1 MLLRLASLQ
10 RLVMVR
16 SNSLT
21 AAYRCVED
29 TVTTGVGLTHANRK
43 VQEFFAAG
51 CILACGN
58 DALVSKDKTRRD
70 YDSDESSDD
79 DSSTS
84 SAEDTATKQH
94 NSLAELSREALL
106 ARGNDSLRRFVAAGL
121 ARQQEVDSFVNL
133 LWFERVEQN
142 LSRES
147 APSKERYL
155 MQAFGADALA
165 LLADC
170 IRECRPALLR
180 RVPCVDKHIAPRA
193 IQLWEAFVAPG
204 ASVLSFSA
212 GGSRAIAPEFWVVAD
227 ACLQG
232 ERSRQPA
239 IASINAYL
247 SCVTKKD
254 PGATALVCPATL
266 SVEVL
271 RATGDGSPSA
281 LGVLGRLRDEA
292 GVASPLRLCAIITL
306 SILGGG
312 GPEGDEVEALLSLA
326 CDQSPNSQLVRCGAI
341 VELGLRHAEDAA
353 VRDALLELL
362 LPLQIETSADAS
374 PEMDGAPP
382 PFDIVRSVVRALGV
396 PAIPPESLTEVLLH
410 PDAPR
415 QWACAVALQA
425 FEFWLSTQKKAT
437 DGANSTIDINA
448 DESWT
453 LWHVCAALG
462 QTTVLEELALREII
476 VPSKSSF
483 ESLTSHD
490 MTLLHCALSTRQ
502 WELARLL
509 LLPQKSAEEAG
520 YPGLGRLNQRQS
532 AALVTG
538 SGLLPL
544 SIALSL
550 EAPEDLSQ
558 SLFDATPIELISVKS
573 VDLNTAS
580 DSSLS
585 RRLLTILA
593 TAVSSRTSP
602 SIVTRLLA
610 LAPPSLVTA
619 ASRDETLLELA
630 LKRRASAAVILAV
643 IDAARDE
650 WVHRTASSGDLA
662 SRQVV

>member
-1 MLLRLASLQ
+1 VPPRRTLEAACNRFHQ
-10 RLVMVR
+10 RLP
-16 SNSLT
+16 LLC
-21 AAYRCVED
+21 YE
-29 TVTTGVGLTHANRK
+29 
-43 VQEFFAAG
+43 
-51 CILACGN
+51 
-58 DALVSKDKTRRD
+58 
-70 YDSDESSDD
+70 ESS
-79 DSSTS
+79 
-84 SAEDTATKQH
+84 
-94 NSLAELSREALL
+94 
-106 ARGNDSLRRFVAAGL
+106 GC
-121 ARQQEVDSFVNL
+121 
-133 LWFERVEQN
+133 
-142 LSRES
+142 
-147 APSKERYL
+147 Y
-155 MQAFGADALA
+155 
-165 LLADC
+165 C
-170 IRECRPALLR
+170 I
-180 RVPCVDKHIAPRA
+180 
-193 IQLWEAFVAPG
+193 
-204 ASVLSFSA
+204 
-212 GGSRAIAPEFWVVAD
+212 
-227 ACLQG
+227 
-232 ERSRQPA
+232 
-239 IASINAYL
+239 
-247 SCVTKKD
+247 
-254 PGATALVCPATL
+254 VCPAT

-292 GVASPLRLCAIITL
+292 GVASSLRLCAIITL

-326 CDQSPNSQLVRCGAI
+326 CDQSPSQLPVRCGAI

-374 PEMDGAPP
+374 PEMDGPS
-382 PFDIVRSVVRALGV
+382 FDIVRSVVRALGV

-462 QTTVLEELALREII
+462 QTTVLEELALRETTGV

-483 ESLTSHD
+483 ESLTGHG
-490 MTLLHCALSTRQ
+490 MTLRHCALSTRQ
-502 WELARLL
+502 WELRASCSCHRKQLKR
-509 LLPQKSAEEAG
+509 QVI
-520 YPGLGRLNQRQS
+520 PGSVRLNQRQS

-550 EAPEDLSQ
+550 EAPEDLLL
-558 SLFDATPIELISVKS
+558 SLLRCTPIELISVKS
-573 VDLNTAS
+573 VDVNTAS
-580 DSSLS
+580 DSSVS

-610 LAPPSLVTA
+610 LAPPSFSDGCITR
-619 ASRDETLLELA
+619 RDIA
-630 LKRRASAAVILAV
+630 
-643 IDAARDE
+643 
-650 WVHRTASSGDLA
+650 
-662 SRQVV
+662 